1 MPSTRVVDRARLTLC
16 ALATCAWTGCRDPYP
31 TPRWLG
37 AGATTPRRGGT
48 LRFAYDSDVTTV
60 DPALA
65 NDTVAGIPTRLL
77 HEGLLNY
84 GPGSTTLVPALAER
98 WTASPDGLVYTFH
111 LRPTARFSNGRAV
124 VCDDFVY
131 SWERLLNPRRVA
143 SPGAEN
149 YRLVRGYDA
158 FREGRA
164 ARLAGISCPTPRTL
178 RVELSAADRTFLHV
192 VAMRFVSAVPREAV
206 EAVGDERFG
215 RSPVG
220 AGPFV
225 LERWEPNV
233 RMVFRRNPYYWDAP
247 RPHLDRVV
255 FELSVARHLQFM
267 RFVAGEL
274 DFAHNYSLST
284 ADYLWMLRNAAWQPY
299 VSRSPN
305 ATIGAFMANCEMAP
319 FDNVHVRRALS
330 LAIDRDS
337 LCRARNNRIAPA
349 WSLYPPGI
357 AGHRADNPLRQRY
370 DPEAARREMALAGY
384 PNGLD
389 EEIELWI
396 GEGDAGLTYGQIVQA
411 DLRRIGIRVRIK
423 QASGSVYYS
432 ALGRRNTVRLAFTGW
447 AMDYPDPSNFI
458 EPSFHSRAI
467 QPENSSNHSFY
478 NNPALD
484 RLLDR
489 AKVEA
494 DDDAR
499 IRLYQEAE
507 DLLLRDAPW
516 TFMYTPL
523 DIHVVQPYVR
533 GYVPHP
539 VYTDYV
545 GDLWLDLPL
554 RRYAAARTAH
564 RRALGPLQMLA
575 GALGGLWP

>member
-1 MPSTRVVDRARLTLC
+1 MPSTRVASAARLTLC
-16 ALATCAWTGCRDPYP
+16 ALAACAWTGCRDPYP

-77 HEGLLNY
+77 HEGLVNY

-111 LRPTARFSNGRAV
+111 LRPTARFSNGRTV

-164 ARLAGISCPTPRTL
+164 AHLAGLSCPTPRTL

-233 RMVFRRNPYYWDAP
+233 RMVFRRNPYYWDSP

-284 ADYLWMLRNAAWQPY
+284 ADYLWMLRNAAWRPY
-299 VSRSPN
+299 VTRSPN

-330 LAIDRDS
+330 LAIDRAS
-337 LCRARNNRIAPA
+337 LCRARNNRITPA

-370 DPEAARREMALAGY
+370 DPEAARREMALGGY

-447 AMDYPDPSNFI
+447 SMDYPDPSNFI

-494 DDDAR
+494 DDAAR

-575 GALGGLWP
+575 GALGGLSP